1 MYLVFKKSMSVSFGT
16 PRQHHPSCA
25 STNTLAGDWARQGAP
40 EGTVVSAD
48 YQSAGKGRLGR
59 IWDAPM
65 AENLLFSVVL
75 RPPLLQEHYG
85 QVVMAAA
92 VAVSEALAEAIHSE
106 QFQIKWPNDILL
118 ASKKVCG
125 MLLETVSGT
134 DALLLGIGVNVN
146 QQLFPDE
153 LRPKATSL
161 ALFTKT
167 TIDREALMATV
178 LAKLE
183 VCLNRLYH
191 SGIAEIRHTY
201 LHHLAGLG
209 ERIRLQ
215 LPSGE
220 PSQGFLAGVNE
231 QGHLMVMEKGGIRTY
246 VAGEVSL
253 AGFYAHLDKDH
264 D

>member
-1 MYLVFKKSMSVSFGT
+1 MSVSFGT